1 MEKDCNNKV
10 FGPECD
16 IIYSETIAEIG
27 VIDQQLVITRPSL
40 EGRGSNRVQ
49 IMTHNNP
56 SPNLFNFPSVDP
68 DDLYQDFCTGNGTL
82 EYADNRRPFCAPNGN
97 LVTNYLNR
105 ADVQK
110 AIHAKPTKWTECTNQ
125 INYQASGD
133 NMVVLYNMFF
143 ITKPSLKVLIYSGDV
158 DIMTVPFAITDP
170 CVAQMNGSLV
180 YEWQPWFVNGA
191 TAGYVEV
198 FQTHTRCTVKG
209 AGHEVPEYQP
219 LTALN
224 MFTRFLQNGNLD
236 EDIQSRSHRQQRTRL
251 MNNILTQG
259 KMLRLKNVLP

>member
-1 MEKDCNNKV
+1 V
-10 FGPECD
+10 FSLACD
-16 IIYSETIAEIG
+16 LIYSETLAEIG
-27 VIDQQLVITRPSL
+27 VIDQQLVITRPGL
-40 EGRGSNRVQ
+40 EGRGSNRVSSQ
-49 IMTHNNP
+49 IMTHNKP

-82 EYADNRRPFCAPNGN
+82 EYADNRRPFCDPNGN
-97 LVTNYLNR
+97 LVSNYLNR

-110 AIHAKPTKWTECTNQ
+110 AIHAQPTKWTECTSQ

-133 NMVVLYNMFF
+133 NMVLLYNMFF

-180 YEWQPWFVNGA
+180 SEWQPWFVNGA

-198 FQTHTRCTVKG
+198 FETHTRCTVKG

-236 EDIQSRSHRQQRTRL
+236 EDIQSRSHRQHRARS

-259 KMLRLKNVLP
+259 KMLRLKNVRP